1 MSGIVERSMEE
12 SPRPESFIKS
22 EEAFENENN
31 NKEDISSCEE
41 ELEDEFNEGELGY
54 QINKDKFYEEI
65 NEIKNDKHFK
75 EKF

>member
-12 SPRPESFIKS
+12 SPRLESFIKS

-31 NKEDISSCEE
+31 NQEDISSYEE
-41 ELEDEFNEGELGY
+41 ELEDEVNEGELGD
-54 QINKDKFYEEI
+54 QINQDKFYEEI
-65 NEIKNDKHFK
+65 NEIKNYKLFK